1 YQQGGDMSRIYGVEY
16 ELKVNAKQGERI
28 RNVRIKGKPLE
39 ENKEYLVAVYGGPP
53 PPGVQPEKADIR
65 EIVINYIKKKKEL
78 VVERKP
84 NVKVLDHP
92 YNTDCYWR

>member
-1 YQQGGDMSRIYGVEY
+1 
-16 ELKVNAKQGERI
+16 
-28 RNVRIKGKPLE
+28 
-39 ENKEYLVAVYGGPP
+39 VAVYGGPP

>member
-1 YQQGGDMSRIYGVEY
+1 M
-16 ELKVNAKQGERI
+16 
-28 RNVRIKGKPLE
+28 E

-65 EIVINYIKKKKEL
+65 EVVINYIKKKKEL
-78 VVERKP
+78 VVEREP

-92 YNTDCYWR
+92 YNTDCFWR